1 MQGAR
6 LVNTPAM
13 KRIGSAVSGF
23 DDSCVEICE
32 KSTIVLNAEEGC
44 YLEASLFAI
53 IYNGKTTFSSGAPR
67 TNRSRADRETVPTRT
82 APSFVSPD
90 PCWSARPR

>member
-23 DDSCVEICE
+23 DESCVEI
-32 KSTIVLNAEEGC
+32 
-44 YLEASLFAI
+44 
-53 IYNGKTTFSSGAPR
+53 
-67 TNRSRADRETVPTRT
+67 
-82 APSFVSPD
+82 
-90 PCWSARPR
+90 

>member
-23 DDSCVEICE
+23 ADSCVEICE

-53 IYNGKTTFSSGAPR
+53 IYKRQNYFFVRSSS
-67 TNRSRADRETVPTRT
+67 NKSI
-82 APSFVSPD
+82 
-90 PCWSARPR
+90 ARGS